1 MANYNIRM
9 SYFNGSSYDTLYPE
23 TTYSNISGSVPSSD
37 LPTIPLTKGG
47 TGGTSASDGLGNLI
61 NGATTVSSLADGDY
75 IGIRDVSASSG
86 RKITIANLVSY
97 ISQSSSSS
105 ISTGSFRPTSRNN
118 FSFAVPNPNFK
129 VIFILRSSEGSSYY
143 LSIFAIGYSQIFV
156 GGSFTKNANTTYGTM
171 GSYSV
176 SGSTVS
182 ISVEDD
188 DFFRVSE
195 SYKYCIIG

>member
-47 TGGTSASDGLGNLI
+47 TGGTSASVGLGNLI

-75 IGIRDVSASSG
+75 IGIRDASASSG
-86 RKITIANLVSY
+86 GKVTIANLINY
-97 ISQSSSSS
+97 ISQSSSSVY
-105 ISTGSFRPTSRNN
+105 IGSFTPTVKNN

-143 LSIFAIGYSQIFV
+143 LSIFAIGYSKIFV
-156 GGSFTKNANTTYGTM
+156 GGSFTKNANTTYGTI
-171 GSYSV
+171 GSYSI
-176 SGSTVS
+176 SGSTLS
-182 ISVEDD
+182 ISTEND
-188 DFFRVSE
+188 DFFRAST
-195 SYKYCIIG
+195 SYRYCIIG